1 MTKQR
6 DERRPRTTIRLSDA
20 WRPSSALPTVGSGLP
35 DPDGLLDGPTIS
47 YEAKDPPNERKA
59 IPLRLGKRDR
69 DMLDEICENIGVT
82 RSRFYRVITR
92 ITHQEILNTP
102 DSRLKKLLSE
112 HFREKRA
119 DRRRRRR
126 FANRGSD

>member
-1 MTKQR
+1 MTKQG
-6 DERRPRTTIRLSDA
+6 DERRARTTIHFYPDRLPA
-20 WRPSSALPTVGSGLP
+20 WRSSSALPDLE
-35 DPDGLLDGPTIS
+35 GPTIS
-47 YEAKDPPNERKA
+47 YEAKDPANERKA

-69 DMLDEICENIGVT
+69 DLLDEICENLSVT
-82 RSRFYRVITR
+82 RNRFLRVMIR
-92 ITHQEILNTP
+92 LAHQEILRADS